1 MKTILIIEDDS
12 LIRTNLQYLLNKGNY
27 KLLIASNGE
36 EGINIAK
43 QDRPDLIIC
52 DILMPGIDG
61 FEVKRR
67 LEEDENTAFI
77 PFIFLTA
84 KADYEDLRK
93 GMNLGADDYIYKP
106 FKAAD
111 LLSTIELR
119 LAKYETLKKF
129 NGGGKN
135 GNKFSYEDS
144 LFIESGNTPVLIKIK
159 EIALIESENSG
170 TNLFLTG
177 GRKYYTNKLVKA
189 WEGFLP
195 ASHFLRIRKSI
206 IINTNFIDQVE
217 KINYRKYFVL
227 LKELNKKIEI
237 SQRFIAK
244 IKDKIGI

>member
-12 LIRTNLQYLLNKGNY
+12 LIRTNLQYLLNKGDY
-27 KLLIASNGE
+27 RLLIASNGE
-36 EGINIAK
+36 EGIKIARK
-43 QDRPDLIIC
+43 DRPDLIIC

-67 LEEDENTAFI
+67 LEEDESTAFI

-111 LLSTIELR
+111 LLNTIELR

-159 EIALIESENSG
+159 EIALIESEKSG
-170 TNLFLTG
+170 TNLFLTQ
-177 GRKYYTNKLVKA
+177 GRKYYTNKLVKV
-189 WEGFLP
+189 WEELLP
-195 ASHFLRIRKSI
+195 SNHFLRIRKSI
-206 IINTNFIDQVE
+206 IINMNFIEQVE
-217 KINYRKYFVL
+217 KVNYRKYFVIM
-227 LKELNKKIEI
+227 KELNKKIEI
-237 SQRFIAK
+237 SQRFIIK
-244 IKDKIGI
+244 IKDKIGV